1 MMFGLINLNKPATW
15 TSHDCVA
22 KVRKTLKIKQVG
34 HGGTLDPAAT
44 GVLPIAV
51 GQATRLLAY
60 LNTEKA
66 YRAKIRLGVTTTT
79 DDLEGEII
87 QTHSGQHLSI
97 EDILPHLGQFIGK
110 IAQIPPMYSA
120 IHHEGKRLYELARKG
135 EIIDVP
141 SRIVEIYNIE
151 FLSWSAGEFPEI
163 ELTIA
168 CGSGTY
174 IRSIARDLGKSLGI
188 GGTLAQLIRTQSCG
202 LHLADSITLEKL
214 EMLQAQGNLALISP
228 VKMLGHLETICL
240 SSDEAQ
246 RWCQG
251 QTLAISINKSI
262 HQSVKVLAQDEQFL
276 GIGVIITNN
285 EEQLLKPKVVLV

>member
-1 MMFGLINLNKPATW
+1 MFGLLNLNKPATW

-22 KVRKTLKIKQVG
+22 KVRKILKIKQVG

-51 GQATRLLAY
+51 GKATRLLPY

-79 DDLEGEII
+79 DDLEGDII
-87 QTHSGQHLSI
+87 QTHSGLHLFL
-97 EDILPHLGQFIGK
+97 EDVQLHLKQFIGK
-110 IAQIPPMYSA
+110 IEQIPPMYSA
-120 IHHEGKRLYELARKG
+120 IHVEGKRLYELARKG

-141 SRIVEIYNIE
+141 SRSVEIYNIE
-151 FLSWSAGEFPEI
+151 VLNWSAGEFPEI
-163 ELTIA
+163 EVAIA

-174 IRSIARDLGKSLGI
+174 IRSIARDLGKLLGI

-214 EMLQAQGNLALISP
+214 EMLQAQKNFALISP
-228 VKMLGHLETICL
+228 VITLSHLETIYL

-251 QTLAISINKSI
+251 QALMISVEKNLS
-262 HQSVKVLAQDEQFL
+262 QSVRVLAQDEQFL

-285 EEQLLKPKVVLV
+285 EQQFLKPKVVLV

>member
-1 MMFGLINLNKPATW
+1 MMFGLINLNKTANW

-22 KVRKTLKIKQVG
+22 KVRKILKIKQVG

-51 GQATRLLAY
+51 GKATRLLPY

-79 DDLEGEII
+79 DDLAGDII

-97 EDILPHLGQFIGK
+97 EDVLPHLAQFIGK

-141 SRIVEIYNIE
+141 SRIVEIYHIE
-151 FLSWSAGEFPEI
+151 FLSWSADEFPEI
-163 ELTIA
+163 ELAIA

-188 GGTLAQLIRTQSCG
+188 GGTLAQLVRTQSCG
-202 LHLADSITLEKL
+202 LHLADSVTLEKL
-214 EMLQAQGNLALISP
+214 EMLQTQGTFALISP
-228 VKMLGHLETICL
+228 LSALNHLETIYL

-251 QTLAISINKSI
+251 QALAISINKNI
-262 HQSVKVLAQDEQFL
+262 AQSVKVLAQDEQFL
-276 GIGVIITNN
+276 GIGVITANN